1 MITIVVRLLGRELR
15 LSVRHGADS
24 LAVVLFFVLAASLF
38 PLGIGPEPA
47 LLGRIAPG
55 AIWIAALLAA
65 LLPLD
70 RLFGADFEDGSLDQ
84 LLLQG
89 LPSPVLA
96 LIKAAAHWLF
106 TGLPLVLIAAPV
118 AGMLALPA
126 TSMLPL
132 EAGLLLGTLT
142 LSLLGTTGA
151 ALVIGARRGGVLLPL
166 IVLPLATPI
175 LIFGTAAAGASAS
188 GVAQR
193 PALLLLGA
201 FFCLALVLCPLA
213 AGAAAKAAAE

>member
-1 MITIVVRLLGRELR
+1 
-15 LSVRHGADS
+15 
-24 LAVVLFFVLAASLF
+24 ASLF
-38 PLGIGPEPA
+38 PLGIGPEPV
-47 LLGRIAPG
+47 LLGKIAPG

-70 RLFGADFEDGSLDQ
+70 RLFGADYEDGSLDQ

-89 LPSPVLA
+89 LPPALLA
-96 LIKAAAHWLF
+96 ATKAVAHWLF
-106 TGLPLVLIAAPV
+106 AGLPLVIV
-118 AGMLALPA
+118 AVPLAL
-126 TSMLPL
+126 MLHLPSHALAPL
-132 EAGLLLGTLT
+132 ELGLVLGTMT

-166 IVLPLATPI
+166 IVLPLATPV
-175 LIFGTAAAGASAS
+175 LIFGTAAAGATAG
-188 GVAQR
+188 GVPETGLAAR

-201 FFCLALVLCPLA
+201 FLCLTAILCPLA

>member
-1 MITIVVRLLGRELR
+1 MLRLLARETR
-15 LSVRHGADS
+15 LSFRHGADS
-24 LAVVLFFVLAASLF
+24 LAVLLFFLLAASLF
-38 PLGIGPEPA
+38 PLGIGPDPA

-70 RLFGADFEDGSLDQ
+70 RLFGADYEDGSLDQ

-89 LPSPVLA
+89 LPPALLA
-96 LIKAAAHWLF
+96 LIKALAHWLF
-106 TGLPLVLIAAPV
+106 AGLPLVIVAMPV
-118 AGMLALPA
+118 AVMLNLPP
-126 TSMLPL
+126 SGLLPL
-132 EAGLLLGTLT
+132 EAGLVLGSIT

-166 IVLPLATPI
+166 IVLPLATPV
-175 LIFGTAAAGASAS
+175 LIFGTAAAGASQTGLAE
-188 GVAQR
+188 R

-201 FFCLALVLCPLA
+201 FLCLAAILCPWA

>member
-193 PALLLLGA
+193 LGP
-201 FFCLALVLCPLA
+201 CPLPS
-213 AGAAAKAAAE
+213 GGGRRRQGRRRIGRG

>member
-1 MITIVVRLLGRELR
+1 MIAAMARLLAREMR
-15 LSVRHGADS
+15 LSFRHGADS
-24 LAVVLFFVLAASLF
+24 LAVLLFFLLAASLF

-47 LLGRIAPG
+47 LLGKIAPG

-70 RLFGADFEDGSLDQ
+70 RLFGADYEDGSLDQ
-84 LLLQG
+84 LLVQG
-89 LPSPVLA
+89 LPPALLA
-96 LIKAAAHWLF
+96 LTKAAAHWLIA
-106 TGLPLVLIAAPV
+106 GLPLVIV
-118 AGMLALPA
+118 ALPMA
-126 TSMLPL
+126 IMLNLPGESLVPL
-132 EAGLLLGTLT
+132 ELGLILGTLT

-166 IVLPLATPI
+166 IVLPLATPV
-175 LIFGTAAAGASAS
+175 LIFGTAAAGASQTGLA
-188 GVAQR
+188 AR

-201 FFCLALVLCPLA
+201 FLCLGIILCPLA